1 MRWRVIITPR
11 AERELKGLQSRDQ
24 ARIREALDGLTDFPR
39 QGDLRKLRGREEEWR
54 LRVGDYRVRFT
65 PDSRNRVISILRVL
79 PRSQAYRE

>member
-11 AERELKGLQSRDQ
+11 AERELKGLQSPDQ